1 MIQIKRRV
9 IIVSTTVRI
18 IIIILRPAI
27 AVLINW
33 KMGKM
38 MMRVDVISLH
48 PHYIT
53 IIILSN
59 AFS

>member
-33 KMGKM
+33 KMM
-38 MMRVDVISLH
+38 IVDVISLH
-48 PHYIT
+48 PHYIIT
-53 IIILSN
+53 LSN

>member
-33 KMGKM
+33 KMM
-38 MMRVDVISLH
+38 IVDVISLH

>member
-38 MMRVDVISLH
+38 MIVDVISLH

>member
-33 KMGKM
+33 KMM
-38 MMRVDVISLH
+38 MIVDVISLH